1 MERNI
6 CAICDT
12 KLSIDDIICNIHNVP
27 IKITC
32 TDNKI
37 SQLEDMIFAQCNKCN
52 TIQLQKLIPLEI
64 LYNGSHNFTSSG
76 ILWDNYFK
84 LFSKT
89 IDNYVK
95 DKTILEIG
103 CPSGK
108 IAMNVNN
115 YNKWFIIEPN
125 INKDIHF
132 NKNIYYIESFFDE
145 NLTINENIDLII
157 HSHLFEHI
165 YYPNNFLKKCYELLN
180 DNGEMFFGVPNMTYF
195 TQSNN
200 TTFLGLFFE
209 HTIFLNEENIVYLL
223 SKNNFKIINI
233 IYYDNHS
240 IIYHCKKI
248 SKDKLIINNDFKIT
262 NYYTYFIESIN
273 KYKEYI
279 NQYNYIILST
289 NKDIYLFGASY
300 NTQQLLVLGL
310 LSNKIKGILDN
321 CTGKHNKFFY
331 GYDLKICDPKTILSN
346 NNNCIVILKNGNYT
360 NEIKEQ
366 ILSINPNIEIIM

>member
-1 MERNI
+1 
-6 CAICDT
+6 
-12 KLSIDDIICNIHNVP
+12 
-27 IKITC
+27 
-32 TDNKI
+32 
-37 SQLEDMIFAQCNKCN
+37 
-52 TIQLQKLIPLEI
+52 
-64 LYNGSHNFTSSG
+64 
-76 ILWDNYFK
+76 
-84 LFSKT
+84 
-89 IDNYVK
+89 
-95 DKTILEIG
+95 
-103 CPSGK
+103 
-108 IAMNVNN
+108 
-115 YNKWFIIEPN
+115 
-125 INKDIHF
+125 
-132 NKNIYYIESFFDE
+132 
-145 NLTINENIDLII
+145 
-157 HSHLFEHI
+157 
-165 YYPNNFLKKCYELLN
+165 
-180 DNGEMFFGVPNMTYF
+180 MFFGVPNMTYF